1 MLAGKNLGL
10 ITSRQMAESKVEPAF
25 VSDSIIDLHSITSA
39 VSISYLFPL
48 YLYPSSNK
56 DNLLMKIVIV
66 FSQKRKF
73 QILNPDL
80 TAKLKETYSTDIYS
94 RADFLLHLCSAL
106 LKYLSHKICRIFEN

>member
-1 MLAGKNLGL
+1 MQHMLAGENLGL

-73 QILNPDL
+73 QI
-80 TAKLKETYSTDIYS
+80 
-94 RADFLLHLCSAL
+94 
-106 LKYLSHKICRIFEN
+106 